1 MEATLVQNQT
11 ESTTS
16 HNINQSVQDNEHPKQ
31 TTTSILNITTQ
42 TTTNAI
48 SSSEDIIC
56 RNNKK
61 LKKRDKSPSNYLNS
75 FNE

>member
-16 HNINQSVQDNEHPKQ
+16 HNINQSVQDNEHSKQ

-48 SSSEDIIC
+48 SSSDDIIC

-61 LKKRDKSPSNYLNS
+61 LKKREKSPSNFLNS